1 MDQSIYHS
9 DPAFPGWNW
18 TIKGL
23 VVKAHNMTEPHR
35 ICSVILR
42 AKDNDDID
50 NTIIR
55 AKEEIRKHE
64 KEEKLKNVFP

>member
-1 MDQSIYHS
+1 
-9 DPAFPGWNW
+9 
-18 TIKGL
+18 
-23 VVKAHNMTEPHR
+23 MTEPHR